1 MTLGIT
7 LVRILGFIRYLF
19 GDKKV
24 PKKDTKTVVFDNFL
38 AVFGTF
44 LIKKVPKKVP
54 LTLLYVRG
62 TF

>member
-1 MTLGIT
+1 MTLGNT
-7 LVRILGFIRYLF
+7 LVRVIRYLF
-19 GDKKV
+19 GYKKV
-24 PKKDTKTVVFDNFL
+24 PKKDTETIVFDNFL

-44 LIKKVPKKVP
+44 LVQKVPKKVP